1 MAEQLSGTKVEVTDN
16 HLFIFPREEEI
27 TQDDLRAMITQN
39 QTWTNEYRE
48 NWKLYI
54 GEHDI
59 LNQPRKQFGP
69 DNRLVANLPHYIV
82 DTFNGYFL
90 GIPPKITLNEDKENQ
105 ILQQW
110 NDTNSL
116 QDKLNEV
123 SKLTDI
129 YGRAMLFA
137 YQNEDSETKI
147 AVVAPTEGFIVYDD
161 TIAQQPLAFVRYAKA
176 LKGSGYNGIIY
187 YANKTVSFTDTTLGE
202 KGINPFGLV
211 PAVEFFENEERQG
224 TFDNVKSL
232 VKALDKVLSQKANQ
246 IEYFD
251 NAYLKMLGLNLDQD
265 GDGKPDIDIRDNHLI
280 YSPDAEAAN
289 AQIDFI
295 SKPDADGMQE
305 NMINRLID
313 MIYQVSMVANLNDK
327 EFSGN
332 SSGVALKYKLLP
344 MQNMA
349 ANKERKFTQSL
360 RQLYRVLFSV
370 KTIIVDTEAWQRL
383 SFQFTR
389 NMPANLLDEAQ
400 TAQELM
406 GVVSHETAMKPLS
419 VVDDPK
425 QEMEKIREEQAETTR
440 NALQYSPSATDQEK
454 ELEEDDEDKE
464 VVGFQ
469 KNGGQDD
476 QEE

>member
-1 MAEQLSGTKVEVTDN
+1 MAEQLNGTNVEVTDN
-16 HLFIFPREEEI
+16 HLFIFPREEKI
-27 TQDDLRAMITQN
+27 TSDDLRAMITQN
-39 QTWTNEYRE
+39 QAWAGEYRE

-90 GIPPKITLNEDKENQ
+90 GIPPKITLDEDKDNEA
-105 ILQQW
+105 LQQW

-137 YQNEDSETKI
+137 YQNEHSETKI

-161 TIAQQPLAFVRYAKA
+161 TIAQQPLAFIRYAKA
-176 LKGSGYNGIIY
+176 LKGSGYNGVIY
-187 YANKTVSFTDTTLGE
+187 YANKTISFTDTTLGE
-202 KGINPFGLV
+202 EGVNPFELV

-232 VKALDKVLSQKANQ
+232 VKSLDKVLSQKANQ

-440 NALQYSPSATDQEK
+440 NALQYSPSATDQDK
-454 ELEEDDEDKE
+454 EPEEDESKK
-464 VVGFQ
+464 VVGFR
-469 KNGGQDD
+469 KNGDPDD

>member
-1 MAEQLSGTKVEVTDN
+1 MAEQLNGTNVEVTDN

-27 TQDDLRAMITQN
+27 TDEDLRAMINKNVAWSVDYQ
-39 QTWTNEYRE
+39 E

-59 LNQPRKQFGP
+59 LNQPAKQFGP
-69 DNRLVANLPHYIV
+69 DNRLVVNLPHYIV

-90 GIPPKITLNEDKENQ
+90 GIPPKITLDEDQENQ
-105 ILQQW
+105 ALQQW

-161 TIAQQPLAFVRYAKA
+161 RIARQPIAFIRYAKS
-176 LKGSGYNGIIY
+176 LKDAGYNGTIY
-187 YANKTVSFTDTTLGE
+187 YADKTIAFTDTKVGDE
-202 KGINPFGLV
+202 GVNQFGLV

-232 VKALDKVLSQKANQ
+232 VQSLDKVLSQKANQ

-280 YSPDAEAAN
+280 YSSDAESAN

-305 NMINRLID
+305 NMINRLVD
-313 MIYQVSMVANLNDK
+313 MVYQVSMVANLNDK

-370 KTIIVDTEAWQRL
+370 KTIVNDVEAWQRL

-406 GVVSHETAMKPLS
+406 GVTSHETAMKPLS

-425 QEMEKIREEQAETTR
+425 QEMEKIREEQAEATR
-440 NALQYSPSATDQEK
+440 NALRYSPSATDQEK
-454 ELEEDDEDKE
+454 VSEDDENDKE
-464 VVGFQ
+464 IVGFR
-469 KNGGQDD
+469 KNGEADGQ
-476 QEE
+476 E